1 VPKPVLTFDEA
12 THSYAL
18 DGRPVPGVTSVI
30 REILAPLFRVDSDLM
45 RRAAE
50 FGKAV
55 HRACELDD
63 KKTLDMETLDP
74 ALVPWLEGWRKFR
87 AEHPETMWHSETK
100 ICSYKFRF
108 AGTLDRISINPGSD
122 QPTLL
127 DIKTSTTIG
136 PEVGIQTAAYK
147 MAAEEY
153 LGIKIKSRLCVQL
166 TEGGYR
172 LHKLNDP
179 ADQQTFIAAL
189 SCWNWRKKN
198 GKAT

>member
-1 VPKPVLTFDEA
+1 MPVPKPILTFDEA
-12 THSYAL
+12 THSYFL

-50 FGKAV
+50 FGTAV

-63 KKTLDMETLDP
+63 KRTLDMATLDP
-74 ALVPWLEGWRKFR
+74 ALVPWLEGWRAFTR
-87 AEHPETMWHSETK
+87 EHDGSFIHSETK

-108 AGTLDRISINPGSD
+108 AGTLDRIVHTFRGPV
-122 QPTLL
+122 LL

-136 PEVGIQTAAYK
+136 PEVGVQTAAYA
-147 MAAEEY
+147 MAAQEY

-166 TEGGYR
+166 TEGGYK
-172 LHKLNDP
+172 LHKLTDP
-179 ADQQTFIAAL
+179 SDQQTFIAAL
-189 SCWNWRKKN
+189 SCWNWRKKH
-198 GKAT
+198 GK